1 MACAGSLALLIMPT
15 SRFLSLKWKLLVPL
29 TLAVAVG
36 TLALTGFNDNQLR
49 RAAEQT
55 RLDSAIRNDAL
66 LHFLIR
72 QNERQLVDAGAGLAD
87 FLVASAEGPF
97 NLPSGDL
104 LQRYWEQLSLNQGFE
119 SLRLYGADR
128 QLLTGFGNLPAPDAL
143 IDNLLVVTL
152 RSERPASGLT
162 CAARCMFYGVSP
174 VLREGITVGA
184 VLVTADLSGLMSAF
198 VQSTGRELAVVS
210 PGTMRPYAATSPEMR
225 APLTALQFAAYHAF
239 PRIESAFS
247 RTGGVAH
254 HWERLHPQTSAANT
268 PVFVTRKDVT
278 RDEAAISRAFLANLA
293 TGLGVFLAAEAVLL
307 LSLAWFMRRLDRV
320 STSLP
325 LLGEGRWQ
333 TARHRLPVR
342 QLRLGDELSGLED
355 ATRKLASQLE
365 TLDGASRGQQH
376 ALEHL
381 VETLSHERDF
391 ISSLLDTAQA
401 LILTQDRRGVIRMAN
416 HYVESLTGQA
426 ESRLIGQDFFE
437 CLFSTQEG
445 RDWRARLLTHF
456 GRDSAPLRFEAPL
469 NTPDG
474 QRNIAWI
481 HSLIGNTAEESLIL
495 SVGID
500 LTELKNAQARASFLS
515 DYDPLTGLYNRPAFQ
530 HRVAHALGEIG
541 GGAILL
547 VDLDDFKTINDLA
560 GHSAG
565 DAVIQHMAERL
576 RNLTPAPK
584 FAARLG
590 GDEFALYF
598 EPLPDAQLFQLA
610 RLLCKGDTAQ
620 HIATSCVGIALVQ
633 DGGTVDAL
641 MGHADLALSQ
651 ARAKG
656 RANWHL
662 YNARDGI
669 RESLLDRTEQ
679 LALITEALHQDRL
692 QLYLQPILALQ
703 SGLITHHEVL
713 LRALGP
719 NGQILVPAP
728 LISAAENSGL
738 IREID
743 QWVLHHAVALIAA
756 HPGLRLAVNLSARS
770 LDTPDL
776 PAQLDSLLQTYQVP
790 PQQLTLEIT
799 ETAALNQMADAET
812 LLAGIRQLGC
822 KIALDDF
829 GVGFSTFQYLKQLP
843 VDFVKID
850 GSFIR
855 ELDRSEDDRLFV
867 RALVEAIHGYGKL
880 AVAEYVE
887 NEAVLKQVVELGIDF
902 AQGYHFGRPQL
913 ADTLLR
919 DFQSRPQLL
928 RDAS

>member
-1 MACAGSLALLIMPT
+1 MKPT
-15 SRFLSLKWKLLVPL
+15 RFLSLKWKLLLPL
-29 TLAVAVG
+29 TLAVAAG
-36 TLALTGFNDNQLR
+36 TLALTAFNDSQLR
-49 RAAEQT
+49 RAAEQD

-66 LHFLIR
+66 LQFLIR

-87 FLVASAEGPF
+87 FLSASREEALSVAPGH
-97 NLPSGDL
+97 L

-119 SLRLYGADR
+119 SLRLYNADR

-143 IDNLLVVTL
+143 IDKLLAATL
-152 RSERPASGLT
+152 NNERPTSGLT
-162 CAARCMFYGVSP
+162 CAQRCLFYGVSP
-174 VLREGITVGA
+174 VLRDGMTVGA

-210 PGTMRPYAATSPEMR
+210 PGTMQPYAATTPDMR
-225 APLTALQFAAYHAF
+225 VALHTLQFSAPSAF
-239 PRIESAFS
+239 PRLESARS
-247 RTGGVAH
+247 HTNGIVH
-254 HWERLHPQTSAANT
+254 DWERLHPLSSAPDA
-268 PVFVTRKDVT
+268 PVFITRRDVT
-278 RDEAAISRAFLANLA
+278 RNEAAIAQAFLANLA
-293 TGLGVFLAAEAVLL
+293 TGLSVFVAAEIVLL
-307 LSLAWFMRRLDRV
+307 LLLAWFMRRLNRV

-333 TARHRLPVR
+333 TARHRLPTQPQR
-342 QLRLGDELSGLED
+342 ISDELCGLEN
-355 ATRKLASQLE
+355 ATRSLANQLE
-365 TLDGASRGQQH
+365 TLDTASRTQQNE
-376 ALEHL
+376 LENL

-416 HYVESLTGQA
+416 HYVESLTGVP
-426 ESRLIGQDFFE
+426 ENRLIGQDFFE
-437 CLFSTQEG
+437 RLLPAQEA

-456 GRDSAPLRFEAPL
+456 GRDNTPLRFEAPVT
-469 NTPDG
+469 TPDG
-474 QRNIAWI
+474 PRNIAWI
-481 HSLIGNTAEESLIL
+481 HSLIGQEAGAESLIL

-500 LTELKNAQARASFLS
+500 LTELKSAQARASFLS
-515 DYDPLTGLYNRPAFQ
+515 EYDPLTGLYNRPAFQ
-530 HRVAHALGEIG
+530 RRMAHALGEIG
-541 GGAILL
+541 GGAVLL
-547 VDLDDFKTINDLA
+547 VDLDDFKAINDLA

-565 DAVIQHMAERL
+565 DAVIQHMADRL
-576 RNLTPAPK
+576 RELKPAPAL
-584 FAARLG
+584 AARLG

-598 EPLPDAQLFQLA
+598 EPLPDAQLLQLA
-610 RLLCKGDTAQ
+610 RLLCKGDSAQ
-620 HIATSCVGIALVQ
+620 HIATACVGLALVQ
-633 DGGTVDAL
+633 DGCTVDTL

-662 YNARDGI
+662 YNAKDGI

-679 LALITEALHQDRL
+679 LALITEALWHDRL

-703 SGLITHHEVL
+703 TGLVAHHEVL
-713 LRALGP
+713 LRVIGP
-719 NGQILVPAP
+719 NGQILAPAP
-728 LISAAENSGL
+728 LIAAAESSGL

-743 QWVLHHAVALIAA
+743 QWVLRHAIALIAA

-776 PAQLDSLLQTYQVP
+776 PAQLDSLLQTYRVP

-799 ETAALNQMADAET
+799 ETAALNQLADAES
-812 LLAGIRQLGC
+812 LLAGIRALGC

-855 ELDRSEDDRLFV
+855 GLDRSEDDRLFV
-867 RALVEAIHGYGKL
+867 RALVEAVHGYGKL

-887 NEAVLKQVVELGIDF
+887 NEAILKQVVELGIDF
-902 AQGYHFGRPQL
+902 GQGYHFGRPQPAEQAL
-913 ADTLLR
+913 A
-919 DFQSRPQLL
+919 DFQSRPQSL
-928 RDAS
+928 RDVS